1 MDRTWVFE
9 TQDAGSTPAK
19 GTKITTMEERINKA
33 IQWIGSIKSLII
45 HTSLFIMFFI
55 LILFFDT
62 EKVLLVL
69 TTIVS
74 LEAIFLS
81 IFIQMSVNFQSKKL
95 NSVASDVE
103 EIQKD
108 VEEIQ
113 EDVEEIQEDAEDDD
127 DAQYKKI
134 EETMNKLLKEVSNLK
149 NKGNNRK

>member
-1 MDRTWVFE
+1 
-9 TQDAGSTPAK
+9 
-19 GTKITTMEERINKA
+19 MEKMINKV
-33 IQWIGSIKSLII
+33 IQWIGSINSLII
-45 HTSLFIMFFI
+45 HTLLFIMFFV
-55 LILFFDT
+55 LLFFVDSQ
-62 EKVLLVL
+62 KVLLVL

-95 NSVASDVE
+95 NAVASDVE

-113 EDVEEIQEDAEDDD
+113 EDVEEIQEDDGDDD

-149 NKGNNRK
+149 HKGNNKK

>member
-1 MDRTWVFE
+1 MD
-9 TQDAGSTPAK
+9 
-19 GTKITTMEERINKA
+19 TKMEKMINKA

-45 HTSLFIMFFI
+45 HTILFIIFFV
-55 LILFFDT
+55 LIFFVDAQ
-62 EKVLLVL
+62 KVLLVL

-103 EIQKD
+103 EIQEDVEEIQKE

-113 EDVEEIQEDAEDDD
+113 EDEDDEE
-127 DAQYKKI
+127 DAQYLKI
-134 EETMNKLLKEVSNLK
+134 EEMMNKLLKEVSNLK
-149 NKGNNRK
+149 HRGNNKK

>member
-1 MDRTWVFE
+1 MLVRFQLEVQNFDKMI
-9 TQDAGSTPAK
+9 Q
-19 GTKITTMEERINKA
+19 MEKMINKV
-33 IQWIGSIKSLII
+33 IQWIGSINSLII
-45 HTSLFIMFFI
+45 HTLLFIMFFV
-55 LILFFDT
+55 LLFFVDSQ
-62 EKVLLVL
+62 KVLLVL

-95 NSVASDVE
+95 NAVASDVE

-113 EDVEEIQEDAEDDD
+113 EDVEEIQEDDGDDD

-149 NKGNNRK
+149 HKGNNKK

>member
-1 MDRTWVFE
+1 
-9 TQDAGSTPAK
+9 
-19 GTKITTMEERINKA
+19 MEEKINKA

-45 HTSLFIMFFI
+45 HTSLFIMFFV
-55 LILFFDT
+55 LILFVDAQ
-62 EKVLLVL
+62 KVLLVL

-81 IFIQMSVNFQSKKL
+81 IFIQMSVNFQTKKL

-113 EDVEEIQEDAEDDD
+113 EDVEEIQEDDDNDD

-134 EETMNKLLKEVSNLK
+134 EETMNKLLKEVSELK
-149 NKGNNRK
+149 QKGKIGNKK